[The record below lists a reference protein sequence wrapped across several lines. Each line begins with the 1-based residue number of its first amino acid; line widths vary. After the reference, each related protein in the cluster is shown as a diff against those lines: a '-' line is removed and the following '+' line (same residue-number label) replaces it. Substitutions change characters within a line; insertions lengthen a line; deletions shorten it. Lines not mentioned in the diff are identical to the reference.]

1 MRVSLLA
8 GVVLVGVA
16 SAACSLLISGED
28 EPLTCSQEG
37 HEGPPACDP
46 GFACQNGICQLKTT
60 APGGAPGGTTSSP
73 ADAGGGA
80 GGAAGAKGDTPGGA
94 AGAVD

>member
-1 MRVSLLA
+1 LKVSLLA

-16 SAACSLLISGED
+16 SAACSLLLSGED
-28 EPLTCSQEG
+28 EPLTCSEEG
-37 HEGPPACDP
+37 HEGPPACDQ
-46 GFACQNGICQLKTT
+46 GFACKNGICQLKT
-60 APGGAPGGTTSSP
+60 AHAGGAPGGSTSSP

-80 GGAAGAKGDTPGGA
+80 GGAAGAKGDTLGGA